1 MKFLLELASVIVYL
15 LLIVIIFNTADS
27 VGEVILLSVI
37 ILLTLVAGIY
47 FERLKYKQNKK
58 NNQDNLNDK
67 DN

>member
-15 LLIVIIFNTADS
+15 LIIVLIFNTADS

-58 NNQDNLNDK
+58 DSQDNLNDK

>member
-15 LLIVIIFNTADS
+15 LLIVLIFNTADS
-27 VGEVILLSVI
+27 VGEIILLSVI

-58 NNQDNLNDK
+58 DSQDNLNDK

>member
-15 LLIVIIFNTADS
+15 LLIVLIFNTADS
-27 VGEVILLSVI
+27 VGEIILLSVI

-58 NNQDNLNDK
+58 DSQDNLNDM

>member
-15 LLIVIIFNTADS
+15 LLIVLIFNTADS

-47 FERLKYKQNKK
+47 FERLKYNQNKK
-58 NNQDNLNDK
+58 NNQDNQNKKED
-67 DN
+67 